1 MFFKKIKKLL
11 LSSILFFSVTS
22 CGPSDVIVNIY
33 GFSEYNC
40 TTEEYRILTPTP
52 MLSFLKPKKWY
63 NREEFHEANYKEAL
77 EAYGDLV
84 KAMSEETLSE
94 ILPTPEI
101 SDAFFNEFTIIVD
114 CENPKEIKF

>member
-1 MFFKKIKKLL
+1 MFLNKTKKLL
-11 LSSILFFSVTS
+11 LSSILFFTVTS

-40 TTEEYRILTPTP
+40 TTKEYRILTPTP

-77 EAYGDLV
+77 EPYKDL
-84 KAMSEETLSE
+84 AMSEETLSKV
-94 ILPTPEI
+94 LPTPEF
-101 SDAFFNEFTIIVD
+101 SDAFFNEFTMIVD
-114 CENPKEIKF
+114 CENPKDIKF

>member
-1 MFFKKIKKLL
+1 MNDLKKYF
-11 LSSILFFSVTS
+11 LSLTFILSITS
-22 CGPSDVIVNIY
+22 CDSSDVIVNIY
-33 GFSEYNC
+33 GYSEYNC
-40 TTEEYRILTPTP
+40 TTEEYRILLPTP

-94 ILPTPEI
+94 VLPTPEY
-101 SDAFFNEFTIIVD
+101 SDVFFNEFTMIVD
-114 CENPKEIKF
+114 CENPIDIKF